1 MVGLPAQLP
10 KTQVSFSTLRRP
22 SPGNSADSS
31 RQGPRQGLLLQVGDA
46 TLPHNQ
52 SRQTRSSHGAC
63 PLHLS
68 GPGGVLK
75 VCNTNGDG
83 RVGAVV
89 VDLGPDQQE
98 HQALQHAERK
108 ARTYGKA
115 LLGLASLLYSS
126 SALGIL
132 VFKEFRF
139 NDSIPPLSDSKAA
152 APVGTGLPSYGT
164 GLKGVIVTTPLP
176 FEARPQPPAQP
187 TPRLFGASKDTQPTR
202 NLRQGHARR
211 GPSRQW
217 TRELVH
223 VLCWPAGR
231 LRPVLRFR
239 SVCLGG
245 CRASPMSRPVTY
257 RSLITHISHLLQIL
271 RRCIHVR

>member
-1 MVGLPAQLP
+1 MVIL
-10 KTQVSFSTLRRP
+10 F
-22 SPGNSADSS
+22 N
-31 RQGPRQGLLLQVGDA
+31 
-46 TLPHNQ
+46 
-52 SRQTRSSHGAC
+52 
-63 PLHLS
+63 LH
-68 GPGGVLK
+68 
-75 VCNTNGDG
+75 
-83 RVGAVV
+83 
-89 VDLGPDQQE
+89 
-98 HQALQHAERK
+98 
-108 ARTYGKA
+108 
-115 LLGLASLLYSS
+115 SLHSS

-132 VFKEFRF
+132 VFKECRF
-139 NDSIPPLSDSKAA
+139 NDAIPPLFDSKAA
-152 APVGTGLPSYGT
+152 APVGTGLTSNGT
-164 GLKGVIVTTPLP
+164 GLKGAIVTPPL
-176 FEARPQPPAQP
+176 EAP
-187 TPRLFGASKDTQPTR
+187 TSSPTYAKVVWGLEATR
-202 NLRQGHARR
+202 NLHATYVKQGHARR